1 MEDTAILD
9 LYWARDERA
18 ITETQKSYGKYCYSI
33 AYHIL
38 HDREDTEECLN
49 DTWMRAW
56 NAIPPKKPNRLELFL
71 GTITRNLSFDR
82 WKTKNA
88 KKRGSGLMDTT
99 LDELAE
105 CIPAAHDT
113 ESIVEAAELERS
125 INAFLH
131 TLSEQEC
138 NVFLRRYWFVEE
150 YAQIAERYGMNLNTV
165 KTSLFRTR
173 KKLQK
178 YLEQQG
184 IVLYEEEKMSEQ
196 NREKEERL
204 FRSLSGVEEEL
215 LHRSEQ
221 NEGVEKRKANGK
233 IRRFPLYYV
242 SRIAAACLCFVVA
255 GVLYM
260 TMGGTKMA
268 DSTGADTAA
277 PQSAYST
284 DAESAAPAEAFAMA
298 QAENAAIEAEMAET
312 AADMPEGAVAEVTAG
327 TDGAVT
333 GNLQAAQQSSDSMDE
348 KQSSGMSADADSVVS
363 VSGNE
368 ASGAEDS
375 MEEAEQDR
383 EETLIEKQKSPSLE
397 KMKTKGQQ

>member
-82 WKTKNA
+82 WKGRHA
-88 KKRGSGLMDTT
+88 QKRGNGTMDMA

-150 YAQIAERYGMNLNTV
+150 YVQIAERYGMNLNTV
-165 KTSLFRTR
+165 KTSLFR
-173 KKLQK
+173 
-178 YLEQQG
+178 
-184 IVLYEEEKMSEQ
+184 V
-196 NREKEERL
+196 
-204 FRSLSGVEEEL
+204 
-215 LHRSEQ
+215 
-221 NEGVEKRKANGK
+221 
-233 IRRFPLYYV
+233 
-242 SRIAAACLCFVVA
+242 CL
-255 GVLYM
+255 
-260 TMGGTKMA
+260 
-268 DSTGADTAA
+268 
-277 PQSAYST
+277 
-284 DAESAAPAEAFAMA
+284 
-298 QAENAAIEAEMAET
+298 
-312 AADMPEGAVAEVTAG
+312 
-327 TDGAVT
+327 
-333 GNLQAAQQSSDSMDE
+333 
-348 KQSSGMSADADSVVS
+348 
-363 VSGNE
+363 
-368 ASGAEDS
+368 
-375 MEEAEQDR
+375 
-383 EETLIEKQKSPSLE
+383 
-397 KMKTKGQQ
+397 